1 MILLLFSCNQSREK
15 AATSVGSVISQN
27 YDERFSLYW
36 HALIFSAIFVFGI
49 MNVEYG
55 FADKASKVSWHQL
68 KVKCHKFEQ
77 QISLLVLH
85 SLLLW
90 NFAPIALLIAGS
102 LRAGADDFNQPYI
115 VIVLAAL
122 KLFSVET
129 YIFWNIWISALT
141 HFTYTA
147 KADGYGI
154 YWFCYY
160 MNSINASKNHIMEGQ
175 FFLSKPNS

>member
-27 YDERFSLYW
+27 SDERFSLYW

-55 FADKASKVSWHQL
+55 FAGKVSRVSWHQL

-77 QISLLVLH
+77 RISLLVLH

-102 LRAGADDFNQPYI
+102 LRAGADDFSQPYI

-129 YIFWNIWISALT
+129 YIFWNMWISTLT
-141 HFTYTA
+141 HFLTQL
-147 KADGYGI
+147 KLMDMGYIGFAI
-154 YWFCYY
+154 TW
-160 MNSINASKNHIMEGQ
+160 IQ
-175 FFLSKPNS
+175 